1 MAVAEGTGTAGA
13 EAPWPK
19 IRWVIFSIL
28 FLLAFFAY
36 VQRTSISVVADAMMP
51 DLGFTQDQV
60 GWIMDAFLIS
70 YTIFQFPTGVLG
82 ERFGARVTLTVA
94 GLVAVAAAL
103 ATPILPMVF
112 GGAAL
117 FMALLAT
124 RFVLGVSNAPIFPV
138 SSGVFERW
146 FPAGQWGCPQGLQAC
161 GMGLGAAAT
170 TAVVAALTDA
180 VGWKMALIVTSL
192 PALAIVVIWAWYG
205 RNTPAEHRS
214 VGAAELAELGA
225 AAMHAPPSRVT
236 PSRVLRLLANREVL
250 LLSISYMLMNYLFYI
265 LFNWCFLYLMQER
278 HFSNLEGGLLGS
290 LPPIA
295 AALGSGVGGRICDA
309 LCQRFGILWGYR
321 LVPLLALPGAGVA
334 MIVAVYAA
342 SPYLAVLWLSVGFA
356 LTESTEGAFWATTMQ
371 VAKTDT
377 TVAASVLNTGG
388 NIGGVIATPLIAALS
403 GRGHWTAAFVTGAV
417 LAFISAALW
426 LWVDARREIP
436 DPVPGEA

>member
-1 MAVAEGTGTAGA
+1 
-13 EAPWPK
+13 
-19 IRWVIFSIL
+19 
-28 FLLAFFAY
+28 
-36 VQRTSISVVADAMMP
+36 
-51 DLGFTQDQV
+51 
-60 GWIMDAFLIS
+60 
-70 YTIFQFPTGVLG
+70 
-82 ERFGARVTLTVA
+82 
-94 GLVAVAAAL
+94 
-103 ATPILPMVF
+103 MVF

-236 PSRVLRLLANREVL
+236 LSRV
-250 LLSISYMLMNYLFYI
+250 